1 MRAVVTQTVAMSERL
16 EKTISARMPVQL
28 VQAID
33 KRAAARRL
41 KRADI
46 VREILW
52 QEVERQ
58 NDQATR
64 APMTAP
70 IAMEGAQ

>member
-33 KRAAARRL
+33 RRAAARRL

-58 NDQATR
+58 SDQTTR
-64 APMTAP
+64 APMAAP
-70 IAMEGAQ
+70 VAMEGAQ

>member
-1 MRAVVTQTVAMSERL
+1 
-16 EKTISARMPVQL
+16 MPVQL

-33 KRAAARRL
+33 KRAAERRL

-52 QEVERQ
+52 REVERQ
-58 NDQATR
+58 SENAT
-64 APMTAP
+64 P
-70 IAMEGAQ
+70 IGTVVQLAEAE

>member
-1 MRAVVTQTVAMSERL
+1 MSERL

-33 KRAAARRL
+33 KRAAERRL

-52 QEVERQ
+52 REVERQ
-58 NDQATR
+58 SENAT
-64 APMTAP
+64 P
-70 IAMEGAQ
+70 IVVQLAEAE